1 MKPSILLA
9 GVLAAFCATTA
20 PALLAA
26 QELTQSRQIIVN
38 GEGEVTAAPDMATIT
53 LGVTHRADEAKAAMD
68 TTSDN
73 VAAILE
79 RLATLGVAES
89 DMQTRNL
96 TLNPV
101 WSDNGRTDLEQNVI
115 TGFVASNTIYVRVRD
130 LESLGPLL
138 DAVIEDG
145 ANDFNGLQFSMQNPD
160 PLMDEA
166 RKAAV
171 KDAMAKAV
179 LYADAAGIEL
189 GQVRSITEQGGGR
202 PMMME
207 MAASARKGGVPIAA
221 GEVTVSSSVS
231 MVFDIVSP

>member
-1 MKPSILLA
+1 
-9 GVLAAFCATTA
+9 
-20 PALLAA
+20 
-26 QELTQSRQIIVN
+26 
-38 GEGEVTAAPDMATIT
+38 
-53 LGVTHRADEAKAAMD
+53 
-68 TTSDN
+68 
-73 VAAILE
+73 
-79 RLATLGVAES
+79 
-89 DMQTRNL
+89 
-96 TLNPV
+96 
-101 WSDNGRTDLEQNVI
+101 
-115 TGFVASNTIYVRVRD
+115 
-130 LESLGPLL
+130 
-138 DAVIEDG
+138 VIEDG
-145 ANDFNGLQFSMQNPD
+145 ANDFHGLQFSMQNPD

>member
-73 VAAILE
+73 VTAILE

>member
-73 VAAILE
+73 VTAILE
-79 RLATLGVAES
+79 RLAALGVAES

-145 ANDFNGLQFSMQNPD
+145 AND
-160 PLMDEA
+160 
-166 RKAAV
+166 
-171 KDAMAKAV
+171 
-179 LYADAAGIEL
+179 
-189 GQVRSITEQGGGR
+189 
-202 PMMME
+202 
-207 MAASARKGGVPIAA
+207 
-221 GEVTVSSSVS
+221 
-231 MVFDIVSP
+231 